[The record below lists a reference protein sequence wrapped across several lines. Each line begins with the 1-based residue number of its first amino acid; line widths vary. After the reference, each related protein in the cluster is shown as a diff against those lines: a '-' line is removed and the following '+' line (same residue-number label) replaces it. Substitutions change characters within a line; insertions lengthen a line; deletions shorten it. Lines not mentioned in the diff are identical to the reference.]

1 MRGNPNTDDMKL
13 DFTAKVYDTKSGTY
27 KPVYILPDATS
38 DVRGGTFLSDAT
50 DGTDGTGDT
59 TVRDAATGVTAA
71 SPKAVKLVQDN
82 ANNKLDKTTATAQ
95 TVASAVTING
105 KVTGTSGF
113 VGNLTGDVAGNATSA
128 DKAAKLANSRTISVS
143 VGNGGDVA
151 TGSATFDGTANAS
164 ISISSIPLSAIPQGA
179 LERLVHV
186 TDQAA
191 RFALTTDIVQL
202 GDTVMQDDT
211 QVMYVVVDTDALASE
226 KGYQE
231 YKAGTAVNAQHANSA
246 DEAAVATK
254 LSTSAGAANKPIFF
268 SDGMPQEGSYE
279 LNKTVPADAVFTDTT
294 YSDMV
299 GATIN
304 ADGEDGLVPAPS
316 KGEANRYLRSDGSW
330 SVPPDTTY
338 DVMKGAT
345 SSTDGAI
352 GLVPAPSAGQE
363 EKFLRGDG
371 TWVEAGKVTS
381 VNGEVGDVE
390 ITALSLNA
398 MGALELNGFYGL
410 AAPDKMDGLE
420 FVRTSQNGL
429 LPYSSDADNG
439 TSSLG
444 SATWPFATAYIKTI
458 NGTTFTGNA
467 ATATAA
473 ESAIEASH
481 ATSADTAASATTA
494 SSATTATTASKLNNT
509 VRLTGNVT
517 SSAVSLNTTSA
528 VSIATTLADNS
539 VTSAKIAAKAVTNAK
554 LADDVGTV
562 YVGSTQP
569 TEEHVKLWVKI

>member
-13 DFTAKVYDTKSGTY
+13 DFTAKVYDAKSGTY

-38 DVRGGTFLSDAT
+38 EVRGGTYLSDAT

-59 TVRDAATGVTAA
+59 TIRDATSGVTAA

-82 ANNKLDKTTATAQ
+82 ANNKLDKVTSTAQ
-95 TVASAVTING
+95 TVTSATTFTG

-128 DKAAKLANSRTISVS
+128 DKATKLANSRTISVS
-143 VGNGGDVA
+143 VGNSGDIA
-151 TGSATFDGTANAS
+151 TGSATFDGTTNAS

-191 RFALTTDIVQL
+191 RFALTTDNVQL

-231 YKAGTAVNAQHANSA
+231 YKAGTAVNAQHANAA
-246 DEAAVATK
+246 DEAAVATR

-268 SDGMPQEGSYE
+268 SDGMPQEGTYE
-279 LNKTVPADAVFTDTT
+279 LNKSVPSDAVFTDTT
-294 YSDMV
+294 YDTMV
-299 GATIN
+299 GATTS
-304 ADGEDGLVPAPS
+304 ADGEGGLVPTPS
-316 KGEANRYLRSDGSW
+316 KGEATRYLRSDGTW
-330 SVPPDTTY
+330 VTPPDTTY

-345 SSTDGAI
+345 ASAAGSG
-352 GLVPAPSAGQE
+352 GLVPTPPAGSNLL
-363 EKFLRGDG
+363 FLRGDG
-371 TWVEAGKVTS
+371 SWAEGGKVTS
-381 VNGEVGDVE
+381 VNGDIGDVVVTASK
-390 ITALSLNA
+390 ITA
-398 MGALELNGFYGL
+398 MGASYDDKYFGL
-410 AAPDKMDGLE
+410 ATPDLE
-420 FVRTSQNGL
+420 DTEFIRTSKSGL
-429 LPYSSDADNG
+429 LPYASDGDNG
-439 TSSLG
+439 SSSIG
-444 SATWPFATAYIKTI
+444 TESWPFSTAYIKTI
-458 NGTTFTGNA
+458 NGTSFTGNA

-473 ESAIEASH
+473 ESAVEAEH

-509 VRLTGNVT
+509 VQITGSVGSNAT
-517 SSAVSLNTTSA
+517 TLNTTSA
-528 VSIATTLADNS
+528 VSISTWLNDDS
-539 VTSAKIAAKAVTNAK
+539 VTTSKISAKSVTNAK

-562 YVGSTQP
+562 YVGSTEP
-569 TEEHVKLWVKI
+569 TEEHVKLWIKT

>member
-13 DFTAKVYDTKSGTY
+13 DFTAKVYDEKSGTY

-38 DVRGGTFLSDAT
+38 DVRGGTYLSDAT

-59 TVRDAATGVTAA
+59 TIRDASTGVTAA

-82 ANNKLDKTTATAQ
+82 ANNKLDKVTSTAQ
-95 TVASAVTING
+95 MVTSATTFSG

-128 DKAAKLANSRTISVS
+128 DKATKLASSRTISVS
-143 VGNGGDVA
+143 VGNSGDIA

-191 RFALTTDIVQL
+191 RFALTTDNVQL

-231 YKAGTAVNAQHANSA
+231 YKAGTAVNAQHANTA

-279 LNKTVPADAVFTDTT
+279 LNKSVPSDAVFTDTT
-294 YSDMV
+294 YDTMV
-299 GATIN
+299 GATTS
-304 ADGEDGLVPAPS
+304 ADGEGGLVPTPS
-316 KGEANRYLRSDGSW
+316 KGVATRYLRSDGTW
-330 SVPPDTTY
+330 VVPPDTTY
-338 DVMKGAT
+338 GTMKGAT
-345 SSTDGAI
+345 ASAAGSG
-352 GLVPAPSAGQE
+352 GLVPAPPAGSNSL
-363 EKFLRGDG
+363 FLRGDG
-371 TWVEAGKVTS
+371 TWSEGGKVTS
-381 VNGEVGDVE
+381 VNGQVGDVE
-390 ITALSLNA
+390 ITPLSIGA
-398 MGALELNGFYGL
+398 MGTLELNGFFGL

-420 FVRTSQNGL
+420 FVRTPQNGL
-429 LPYSSDADNG
+429 LPYLSDEENG
-439 TSSLG
+439 VSSLG
-444 SATWPFATAYIKTI
+444 SSSWPFATAYIKTI

-467 ATATAA
+467 ATATDA
-473 ESAIEASH
+473 EKAVEAEH

-509 VRLTGNVT
+509 VKLTGNVT

-528 VSIATTLADNS
+528 VSIATTLANNS
-539 VTSAKIAAKAVTNAK
+539 VSTAKVASKAITNAK
-554 LADDVGTV
+554 LADEVGTV

-569 TEEHVKLWVKI
+569 TEEHVKLWIKT